1 MAPAVLDDVEQLDV
15 LAVLRLEDE
24 GYGASIQREIEERTR
39 RPVSLN
45 AAYTTL
51 DRLERKRLVRSW
63 IGEPISAILRSRLAE
78 THSRR
83 QASALSHH
91 FGGRQGLARLS
102 IMAGA
107 APKPGETAACTRPDP
122 SPACF

>member
-1 MAPAVLDDVEQLDV
+1 MWWKRSSPAVLGEFEQLV
-15 LAVLRLEDE
+15 LLAVLRLDDE

-63 IGEPISAILRSRLAE
+63 IGEPTAQR
-78 THSRR
+78 
-83 QASALSHH
+83 
-91 FGGRQGLARLS
+91 GGRRRKHYALEPRGLAAIRFAYQSFRL
-102 IMAGA
+102 MTAGLERRLEGA
-107 APKPGETAACTRPDP
+107 
-122 SPACF
+122 